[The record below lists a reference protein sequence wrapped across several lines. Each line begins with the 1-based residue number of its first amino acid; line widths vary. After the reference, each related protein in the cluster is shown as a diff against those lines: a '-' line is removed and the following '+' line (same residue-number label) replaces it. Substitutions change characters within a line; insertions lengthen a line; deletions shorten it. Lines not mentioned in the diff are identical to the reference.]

1 MNRLASS
8 CRRGWDHEPDAT
20 RKQVGAANNK
30 SGAID
35 ALLHNNEASQCP
47 WMSKSTAELDVAHMP
62 RCNAKK
68 ARAIF
73 LEPRSP
79 KRKMTDDI

>member
-1 MNRLASS
+1 MNEMVSF
-8 CRRGWDHEPDAT
+8 CRRGWEHEPDAT
-20 RKQVGAANNK
+20 RKRFCAANNK
-30 SGAID
+30 GGLIE
-35 ALLHNNEASQCP
+35 ALLHNNEASLR

-62 RCNAKK
+62 SCNAKK
-68 ARAIF
+68 ARAII

>member
-1 MNRLASS
+1 MAY
-8 CRRGWDHEPDAT
+8 RRGWDHEPDAT
-20 RKQVGAANNK
+20 RKKFWAASNE
-30 SGAID
+30 GGVAD
-35 ALLHNNEASQCP
+35 ALLHDKQVSQR